1 MAVTQS
7 RDNRTIIAG
16 ADLSTSQ
23 FIFVK
28 LNATAAA
35 VVVGAGEAAFGLLE
49 VGAATGKACTVTK
62 TGKVMVEC
70 SAAVTVGADV
80 ASAAGGKAIDA
91 VATDVIL
98 GTAYETG
105 VTGQIIAIELS
116 DAGNI
121 KA

>member
-16 ADLSTSQ
+16 ADLSASQ

-28 LNATAAA
+28 LDAAA
-35 VVVGAGEAAFGLLE
+35 EVVAGTDGDAAFGVLE
-49 VGAATGKACTVTK
+49 VGAATGNACTVTK

-70 SAAVTVGADV
+70 GGAVTVGGEVAAD
-80 ASAAGGKAIDA
+80 ANGKAIDA
-91 VATDVIL
+91 VNTDVIL
-98 GTAYETG
+98 GTAYENG
-105 VTGQIIAIELS
+105 VTGQLIAIELS